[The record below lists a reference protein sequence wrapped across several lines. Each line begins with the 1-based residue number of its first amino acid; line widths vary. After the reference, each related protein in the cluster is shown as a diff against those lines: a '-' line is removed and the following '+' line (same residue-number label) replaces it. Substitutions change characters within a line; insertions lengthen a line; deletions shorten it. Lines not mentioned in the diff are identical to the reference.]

1 MTVRTIDITEATNP
15 LAQYAQQVEAGPLV
29 VTIDG
34 QPVAVVMAFANMNL
48 ETIALSNHPQ
58 FLAIIER
65 SRRRQQQE
73 GGLSSDEMRKRLA
86 AKPASKKR

>member
-1 MTVRTIDITEATNP
+1 MTMRTIDITEATNP

-58 FLAIIER
+58 FLTIIER
-65 SRRRQQQE
+65 ARRRQQQE
-73 GGLSSDEMRKRLA
+73 GGLSSAEMRKRLA
-86 AKPASKKR
+86 SKPASKKR

>member
-15 LAQYAQQVEAGPLV
+15 LTQYAQQVEAGPLV

-34 QPVAVVMAFANMNL
+34 QPVAVVMAFADMNL

-73 GGLSSDEMRKRLA
+73 GGLSSAEMRKRLA
-86 AKPASKKR
+86 AKPTSKKQ